1 VVHDVTDS
9 AQDKRIMNAKG
20 WLSQWLTGWIQHWD
34 QFWFSPRRAHTL
46 AAIRIATGAMLAY
59 AHLVLA
65 SDLMSFLGTTAWI
78 DRAASRALHDG
89 SFAPAEAV
97 WTYLWYTDSPAFLWV
112 HQVLAICLSLCLMI
126 GLGTRVVAPL
136 VWFIQLMFVH
146 RLTGALYGLDQV
158 TTMLS
163 MYLMI
168 APSGSVWSV
177 DAMLR
182 RKLCGGSSVKTP
194 VAGAAWLNWLLPAE
208 EPSVAANVA
217 TRLAQLHLC
226 VIYLFGGLWK
236 ARGQLWWDGTALWF
250 AASSYEYQS
259 NDLTWIGQYPLVF
272 AALTHATVFWETFY
286 CALVWPK
293 STRPIILLMAV
304 MVHGG
309 IAIYLGMVTFGLMMI
324 VANAIFLEPEWLA
337 RPARKVPE

>member
-1 VVHDVTDS
+1 MSVKEGCV
-9 AQDKRIMNAKG
+9 G
-20 WLSQWLTGWIQHWD
+20 WLAGWIQLWD
-34 QFWFSPRRAHTL
+34 QFWFTPRRTHTL
-46 AAIRIATGAMLAY
+46 AAIRIATGAMLTY
-59 AHLVLA
+59 THLVLA
-65 SDLMSFLGTTAWI
+65 SDLMSFLGPNAWI
-78 DRAASRALHDG
+78 DRHASRSLHDG

-97 WTYLWYTDSPAFLWV
+97 WTYLWSIDSSVFLWV
-112 HQVLAICLSLCLMI
+112 HQWLAIGLSFCLMI
-126 GLGTRVVAPL
+126 GLGTRIVAPL
-136 VWFIQLMFVH
+136 VWLMQLMFVH

-158 TTMLS
+158 TTMLA

-168 APSGSVWSV
+168 APAGSVWSV
-177 DAMLR
+177 DAKLR
-182 RKLCGGSSVKTP
+182 RRFCEPGQSEKHGS
-194 VAGAAWLNWLLPAE
+194 AAAWCRWLLPHD

-259 NDLTWIGQYPLVF
+259 NDLTWIGQYPIMF

-286 CALVWPK
+286 CALIWPK
-293 STRPIILLMAV
+293 KTRPLVLLMAV

-309 IAIYLGMVTFGLMMI
+309 IAIYLGMITFGLMMI
-324 VANAIFLEPEWLA
+324 VANAIFIEPDSLA
-337 RPARKVPE
+337 RRLPIKRDLK

>member
-1 VVHDVTDS
+1 MS
-9 AQDKRIMNAKG
+9 AKEGLGAWLVG
-20 WLSQWLTGWIQHWD
+20 WLHLWD
-34 QFWFSPRRAHTL
+34 QFWFRSRRAHTL
-46 AAIRIATGAMLAY
+46 AAIRIATGAMLTY
-59 AHLVLA
+59 THLVLA
-65 SDLMSFLGTTAWI
+65 SDLMSFLGPNAWI
-78 DRAASRALHDG
+78 DRHASRALHDG

-97 WTYLWYTDSPAFLWV
+97 WTYLWSFDSPAALWT
-112 HQVLAICLSLCLMI
+112 HQCLAIGLSFCLMI
-126 GLGTRVVAPL
+126 GLGTRIVAPL
-136 VWFIQLMFVH
+136 VWLMQLMFVH

-158 TTMLS
+158 TTMLA

-168 APSGSVWSV
+168 APTGSVWSV
-177 DAMLR
+177 DAKLR
-182 RKLCGGSSVKTP
+182 RRFCEAGQFNSGQFKSGQGDKHGS
-194 VAGAAWLNWLLPAE
+194 AATWCRRLLPPD

-259 NDLTWIGQYPLVF
+259 NDLTWIGQYPMLF

-293 STRPIILLMAV
+293 RTRPLVLLMAV

-309 IAIYLGMVTFGLMMI
+309 IAIYLGMITFGLMMI
-324 VANAIFLEPEWLA
+324 VANAIFIEPDWLA
-337 RPARKVPE
+337 GRFTLKRDRE